1 MLRRIQGINIFMA
14 ALAPVFL
21 AGSLAG
27 QTKGLASRTST
38 NYRLW
43 YDKNVSA
50 EDIKKLTKQLE
61 LAYAQYSGRL
71 GVSFHKKVDVYG
83 FSSPG
88 RFRSESRSGVYD
100 DGDIRDGKLY
110 FNVGDVLK
118 CDTALRDPVSR
129 VVSEAIL
136 GEIKW
141 CPKWLAEVYGI
152 YAGKDIQRFGPPAA
166 SNSSSF
172 SDLTEDYARAE
183 NPKDLVEVRAKLAA
197 TARFFIDRYGEGKV
211 EKMFLQFK
219 RPLTVDEAFEAAFG
233 EKMPV
238 IEKAWAA
245 ALKSPPKG

>member
-129 VVSEAIL
+129 VISEAIL

-152 YAGKDIQRFGPPAA
+152 YAGKDIQRF
-166 SNSSSF
+166 
-172 SDLTEDYARAE
+172 
-183 NPKDLVEVRAKLAA
+183 
-197 TARFFIDRYGEGKV
+197 
-211 EKMFLQFK
+211 
-219 RPLTVDEAFEAAFG
+219 
-233 EKMPV
+233 
-238 IEKAWAA
+238 
-245 ALKSPPKG
+245 

>member
-1 MLRRIQGINIFMA
+1 MPRRIPGITFVIA
-14 ALAPVFL
+14 ALATVVL

-27 QTKGLASRTST
+27 QSKGLASRTSP
-38 NYRLW
+38 NYRLR

-50 EDIKKLTKQLE
+50 EEIKKLGKQLE
-61 LAYAQYSGRL
+61 LACAMYTGRL
-71 GVSFHKKVDVYG
+71 GASFPRKVDVYC

-110 FNVGDVLK
+110 FNVDVVLK

-152 YAGKDIQRFGPPAA
+152 YAG
-166 SNSSSF
+166 
-172 SDLTEDYARAE
+172 
-183 NPKDLVEVRAKLAA
+183 
-197 TARFFIDRYGEGKV
+197 
-211 EKMFLQFK
+211 
-219 RPLTVDEAFEAAFG
+219 
-233 EKMPV
+233 
-238 IEKAWAA
+238 
-245 ALKSPPKG
+245 